1 MYILNNKTIY
11 SITLAQ
17 FLYSAS
23 RTLAARS
30 MSRRREE
37 PSLGRENK
45 RSRDSE
51 SGFPNETAQP
61 DHPVI
66 KLTINKPQNTPST
79 SPSTSSPLVVDFG
92 PHLDSKWTR
101 TASASLVALTSAMA
115 PANAEYTCTFCKK
128 NCSCCPVC
136 CAGHAQ
142 GYMRTG
148 HWTSA
153 AVEPDVRK
161 ESNMYRSL
169 SYFFFPTTPTLL
181 IHSRFCEILAW
192 QCNWFKGRV
201 PDVAKDQNSKC
212 QSFE

>member
-30 MSRRREE
+30 SMSRRRVE
-37 PSLGRENK
+37 PSLGCANK

-101 TASASLVALTSAMA
+101 TASASLVALNLRWLLQMQSTHAPSARRTAA
-115 PANAEYTCTFCKK
+115 PAAPCVVLGMPRSTCAQGIGQVQLWSLMLGKRATCTDLY
-128 NCSCCPVC
+128 
-136 CAGHAQ
+136 HI
-142 GYMRTG
+142 
-148 HWTSA
+148 
-153 AVEPDVRK
+153 
-161 ESNMYRSL
+161 
-169 SYFFFPTTPTLL
+169 FFFLL
-181 IHSRFCEILAW
+181 PLLSWYIPVSV
-192 QCNWFKGRV
+192 KY
-201 PDVAKDQNSKC
+201 
-212 QSFE
+212 